1 MSSVE
6 RYALK
11 GGGSQ
16 YKVRYRDQD
25 GKQRQK
31 KGFRTKREANLYA
44 ATVETK
50 KATGQWVDPSA
61 GKVTVGALHT
71 QWEQGLSHL
80 KKTTQATREVTWKTH
95 VKPKWADREVGSVK
109 PSQVRAWV
117 SELQAGGAKVATI
130 ENALGVLR
138 GVLALAVEDRLL
150 PTNPAAGVKAPRREP
165 RTHRFLTHQQVSKLA
180 DECGRDGVIVLFLA
194 YTGLRVGEAAALR
207 LSDVDFLRRRVSVT
221 RSVSEVRGHGLVW
234 SATKTYESRSVPFPA
249 FLVEPLSRLATGR
262 DREALLFGSAEGEPL
277 RVGNWRRRV
286 YTPAVSRCRKTDPDF
301 PQLTVHDLRGTAAS
315 LAVSAGANVKAVQT
329 LLGHASA
336 AVTLDTYASLFP
348 DDLEQVA
355 EALDRQRAAA
365 CDPSVTPRASGQ
377 D

>member
-6 RYALK
+6 KYALK
-11 GGGSQ
+11 GGGTQ

-25 GKQRQK
+25 GRQRQK
-31 KGFRTKREANLYA
+31 KGFRTKRDATLYA

-50 KATGQWVDPSA
+50 KAAGTWVDPSA
-61 GKVTVGALHT
+61 GKVTVGALHAH
-71 QWEQGLSHL
+71 WVQGLSHL
-80 KKTTQATREVTWKTH
+80 KKTTQATREVTWRTH
-95 VKPKWADREVGSVK
+95 VEPKWATREVGSVK
-109 PSQVRAWV
+109 PSQVRSWV
-117 SELQAGGAKVATI
+117 TELEAAGAGVATV

-150 PTNPAAGVKAPRREP
+150 PSNPAAGVKPPRRVP
-165 RTHRFLTHQQVSKLA
+165 RQHRFLTHQQVAALA
-180 DECGRDGVIVLFLA
+180 KECGRDGTVVLFLA

-207 LSDVDFLRRRVSVT
+207 LADVDFLRRRVSVT

-249 FLVEPLSRLATGR
+249 FLAEPLSRLAAGRGR
-262 DREALLFGSAEGEPL
+262 DELLFGRGQEEPL

-286 YTPAVSRCRKTDPDF
+286 YTPAVKRCRENDATF

-348 DDLEQVA
+348 DDLEAVA
-355 EALDRQRAAA
+355 DALDRQR
-365 CDPSVTPRASGQ
+365 CASLAN
-377 D
+377 